1 MSMRTA
7 TLALGLV
14 LVVGGGVA
22 WFNLSKSQ
30 TQAQTQT
37 PATPQVQAQAQSFDQ
52 NRAFLEN
59 ERNTVDI
66 VQRSGDG
73 VVFVAVRSAPQA
85 GRDFGFF
92 SPFLQPQPQEGSGSG
107 FVLDQDG
114 LILTNYHVIEG
125 ADQITVRFH
134 NDPKSYPARVI
145 GRAEPLDL
153 ALIRVQAPREKLKPM
168 RLADSD
174 QVRVGQKAIAMG
186 NPFGL
191 EFTVTEGIISAIRRN
206 PNDGSG
212 GGKGAFVPTVIQTD
226 AAINPGNSGGPL
238 LNSRGEVI
246 GINTFIY
253 STTGGFGGQAQS
265 AGIGFAIPINL
276 AKQYLTDLKAGK
288 DITAEEILRSR
299 PRLGVTLSAL
309 SMAEYPEN
317 IRRQNRLPDT
327 GLMIQQV
334 ERGGPAERA
343 GLRAAT
349 RTIQLQTRTGQAIEL
364 GVNGDILLEADGNP
378 ITNINDL
385 RAVLLSKKPGEAV
398 NLKVWRDGQTRDVR
412 VVPQV
417 IR

>member
-1 MSMRTA
+1 MSMRNA
-7 TLALGLV
+7 SIALGL
-14 LVVGGGVA
+14 LLTVGGGVL

-30 TQAQTQT
+30 SPL
-37 PATPQVQAQAQSFDQ
+37 PAPSEPQVQTQAQSFDQ
-52 NRAFLEN
+52 NRALLEN

-92 SPFLQPQPQEGSGSG
+92 SPFLQPQPQEGTGSG

-134 NDPKSYPARVI
+134 NDPKSYPARVV

-191 EFTVTEGIISAIRRN
+191 EFTVTEGIVSAIRRN

-212 GGKGAFVPTVIQTD
+212 DGKGAFVPTVIQTD

-253 STTGGFGGQAQS
+253 STTGAFGSAQS

-276 AKQYLTDLKAGK
+276 AKQYLADLKAGK

-299 PRLGVTLSAL
+299 PRLGVTLSLL
-309 SMAEYPEN
+309 SMSEYPEN

-334 ERGGPAERA
+334 ERGSPAERA

-349 RTIQLQTRTGQAIEL
+349 RTVQLQLRTGQVIEL

-378 ITNINDL
+378 INNINDL

>member
-1 MSMRTA
+1 MSMRSA
-7 TLALGLV
+7 SIVLGLL

-30 TQAQTQT
+30 APLEPT
-37 PATPQVQAQAQSFDQ
+37 PAAQAQAQSFDP
-52 NRAFLEN
+52 NRALLEN
-59 ERNTVDI
+59 ERNTIEV
-66 VQRSGDG
+66 VQRTGDG
-73 VVFVAVRSAPQA
+73 VVFVAVRSAPA
-85 GRDFGFF
+85 SRDLGFF
-92 SPFLQPQPQEGSGSG
+92 APFFQPQPQEGTGSG
-107 FVLDQDG
+107 FVIDQEG
-114 LILTNYHVIEG
+114 HILTNYHVIEG

-134 NDPKSYPARVI
+134 NDPKSYPARVV
-145 GRAEPLDL
+145 GRAEPLDM

-191 EFTVTEGIISAIRRN
+191 EFTVTEGIVSAIRRN
-206 PNDGSG
+206 PNDGSAS
-212 GGKGAFVPTVIQTD
+212 GKGAFVPTVIQTD

-253 STTGGFGGQAQS
+253 STTGVFGGQAQS

-276 AKQYLTDLKAGK
+276 AKQYLADLKAGK
-288 DITAEEILRSR
+288 DITAEEIIRSR
-299 PRLGVTLSAL
+299 PRLGITLSL
-309 SMAEYPEN
+309 LPMNQYPEN
-317 IRRQNRLPDT
+317 IRRQNRLPET

-343 GLRAAT
+343 GLRSAT
-349 RTIQLQTRTGQAIEL
+349 RSVQLQLRSGQVIEL
-364 GVNGDILLEADGNP
+364 GVNGDVLLEADGNP

-398 NLKVWRDGQTRDVR
+398 VLKVWRDGQTREVR
-412 VVPQV
+412 VVPQI

>member
-30 TQAQTQT
+30 TQAQAQT
-37 PATPQVQAQAQSFDQ
+37 PPAPQVQAQAQSFDQ

-66 VQRSGDG
+66 VQRTGDG

-85 GRDFGFF
+85 GSRDFGFF
-92 SPFLQPQPQEGSGSG
+92 GQFLQPQPQDGSGSG

-114 LILTNYHVIEG
+114 LILTNYHVIAG

-134 NDPKSYPARVI
+134 NDPRSYPARVI
-145 GRAEPLDL
+145 GRAEPLDM

-206 PNDGSG
+206 PNDGSRG
-212 GGKGAFVPTVIQTD
+212 QGAFVPTVIQTD

-253 STTGGFGGQAQS
+253 STTGGLGGQAQS

-276 AKQYLTDLKAGK
+276 AKQYLNDLKAGR
-288 DITAEEILRSR
+288 DITADELVRSR
-299 PRLGVTLSAL
+299 PRLGVTLSLL
-309 SMAEYPEN
+309 SMGEYPEN
-317 IRRQNRLPDT
+317 VRRQNRLPDT

-349 RTIQLQTRTGQAIEL
+349 RTVQLQTRTGQAIEL

-378 ITNINDL
+378 INNINDL
-385 RAVLLSKKPGEAV
+385 RAVLLSKKQGEAV

>member
-1 MSMRTA
+1 MYMRNSSI
-7 TLALGLV
+7 LLGL
-14 LVVGGGVA
+14 LLMVGGGVL

-30 TQAQTQT
+30 SPL
-37 PATPQVQAQAQSFDQ
+37 PASSEPQVQAQAQSFDQ

-59 ERNTVDI
+59 ERNTIDI
-66 VQRSGDG
+66 VQRTGDG
-73 VVFVAVRSAPQA
+73 VVFVAVRATPRVSN
-85 GRDFGFF
+85 DFGFF
-92 SPFLQPQPQEGSGSG
+92 APFLQHQPQEGTGSG

-145 GRAEPLDL
+145 GRAEPLDM
-153 ALIRVQAPREKLKPM
+153 ALIRVQAPRDKLKPM

-191 EFTVTEGIISAIRRN
+191 EFTVTEGIVSAIRRN

-212 GGKGAFVPTVIQTD
+212 DGKGAFVPTVIQTD

-253 STTGGFGGQAQS
+253 SSAGAFGAAQS

-276 AKQYLTDLKAGK
+276 AKQYLNDLKAGK
-288 DITAEEILRSR
+288 DITAEEIVRSR
-299 PRLGVTLSAL
+299 PRLGVTLSVL
-309 SMAEYPEN
+309 SMGEYPEN

-334 ERGGPAERA
+334 ERGSPAERA

-349 RTIQLQTRTGQAIEL
+349 RTVQLQLRTGQVIEL

-378 ITNINDL
+378 INNINDL

-398 NLKVWRDGQTRDVR
+398 TLKIWRDGQTREVR

>member
-1 MSMRTA
+1 MSMRSSIV
-7 TLALGLV
+7 LGLL
-14 LVVGGGVA
+14 LVVGGGVL

-30 TQAQTQT
+30 SPL
-37 PATPQVQAQAQSFDQ
+37 PASSELQAQAQVQPFDQ

-59 ERNTVDI
+59 ERNTVEV
-66 VQRSGDG
+66 VQRTGDG
-73 VVFVAVRSAPQA
+73 VVFVAVRATPRLS
-85 GRDFGFF
+85 GDFGFF
-92 SPFLQPQPQEGSGSG
+92 APFLQPRPQEGSGSG
-107 FVLDQDG
+107 FVIDQDG
-114 LILTNYHVIEG
+114 LILTNYHVNEG

-134 NDPKSYPARVI
+134 NDPRSYPARVV
-145 GRAEPLDL
+145 GRAEPLDI
-153 ALIRVQAPREKLKPM
+153 ALIRVQAPRERLKPM

-191 EFTVTEGIISAIRRN
+191 EFTVTEGIVSAIRRN

-212 GGKGAFVPTVIQTD
+212 SGKGAFVPTVIQTD

-253 STTGGFGGQAQS
+253 SSVGAFGAAQS

-276 AKQYLTDLKAGK
+276 AKQYLNDLKAGK
-288 DITAEEILRSR
+288 DITAEEIVRSR
-299 PRLGVTLSAL
+299 PRLGVTLSLL

-334 ERGGPAERA
+334 EPGSPAERA
-343 GLRAAT
+343 GLRPAT
-349 RTIQLQTRTGQAIEL
+349 RSVQLQLRTGQMIEL

-378 ITNINDL
+378 INNINDL
-385 RAVLLSKKPGEAV
+385 RAVLLSKKQGEAV
-398 NLKVWRDGQTRDVR
+398 NLKVWREGQTREVR

>member
-1 MSMRTA
+1 MSMRNSVV
-7 TLALGLV
+7 LGL
-14 LVVGGGVA
+14 LLMVGGGVL

-30 TQAQTQT
+30 SPLPTSSE
-37 PATPQVQAQAQSFDQ
+37 PQVQAQAQSFDQ
-52 NRAFLEN
+52 SRAFLEN
-59 ERNTVDI
+59 ERNTIEV
-66 VQRSGDG
+66 VQRTGDG
-73 VVFVAVRSAPQA
+73 VVFVAVRATPQA
-85 GRDFGFF
+85 SRDFGFF
-92 SPFLQPQPQEGSGSG
+92 APFLQPQPQEGSGSG

-134 NDPKSYPARVI
+134 NDPKSYPARVV
-145 GRAEPLDL
+145 GRAEPLDM

-191 EFTVTEGIISAIRRN
+191 EFTVTEGIVSAIRRN
-206 PNDGSG
+206 PNDGSAS
-212 GGKGAFVPTVIQTD
+212 GKGAFVPTVIQTD

-253 STTGGFGGQAQS
+253 SSAGAFGAAQS

-276 AKQYLTDLKAGK
+276 AKQYLNDLKAGK
-288 DITAEEILRSR
+288 DITAEEIVRSR

-309 SMAEYPEN
+309 SMGEYPEN

-343 GLRAAT
+343 GLRPAT
-349 RTIQLQTRTGQAIEL
+349 RTVQLQLRTGQVIEL

-378 ITNINDL
+378 INNINDL

-398 NLKVWRDGQTRDVR
+398 NLKVWREGQTREVR

>member
-1 MSMRTA
+1 MSMRSA
-7 TLALGLV
+7 SILLGLL

-30 TQAQTQT
+30 APLEPTPTAQ
-37 PATPQVQAQAQSFDQ
+37 VQAQSFDP
-52 NRAFLEN
+52 NRALLEN
-59 ERNTVDI
+59 ERNTIEV
-66 VQRSGDG
+66 VQRTGDG
-73 VVFVAVRSAPQA
+73 VVFVAVRSASVS
-85 GRDFGFF
+85 RDLGFF
-92 SPFLQPQPQEGSGSG
+92 APFFQPQPQEGTGSG
-107 FVLDQDG
+107 FVIDQEG
-114 LILTNYHVIEG
+114 HILTNYHVIEG

-134 NDPKSYPARVI
+134 NDPKSYPARVV
-145 GRAEPLDL
+145 GRAEPLDM

-191 EFTVTEGIISAIRRN
+191 EFTVTEGIVSAIRRN
-206 PNDGSG
+206 PNDGSASG
-212 GGKGAFVPTVIQTD
+212 TGAFVPTVIQTD

-253 STTGGFGGQAQS
+253 STTGVFGGQAQS

-276 AKQYLTDLKAGK
+276 AKQYLADLKAGK
-288 DITAEEILRSR
+288 EITAEEIIRSR
-299 PRLGVTLSAL
+299 PRLGITLSL
-309 SMAEYPEN
+309 LPMNQYPEN
-317 IRRQNRLPDT
+317 IRRQNRLPET

-334 ERGGPAERA
+334 ERGSPAERA
-343 GLRAAT
+343 GLRPAT
-349 RTIQLQTRTGQAIEL
+349 RSVQLQLRSGQVVEL
-364 GVNGDILLEADGNP
+364 GVNGDVLLEADGNP
-378 ITNINDL
+378 IANINDL

-398 NLKVWRDGQTRDVR
+398 ALKVWRDGQTREVR
-412 VVPQV
+412 VVPQI

>member
-1 MSMRTA
+1 MRTA
-7 TLALGLV
+7 SVALGLV
-14 LVVGGGVA
+14 LILGGGVA

-30 TQAQTQT
+30 TPLQTTTAQAQGFS
-37 PATPQVQAQAQSFDQ
+37 QAQAL
-52 NRAFLEN
+52 LEN
-59 ERNTVDI
+59 ERNTIDI
-66 VQRSGDG
+66 VQRAGEG
-73 VVFVAVRSAPQA
+73 VVFVAVRTVPQT
-85 GRDFGFF
+85 GRDLGFF
-92 SPFLQPQPQEGSGSG
+92 GPFLQPQPQEGSGSG

-134 NDPKSYPARVI
+134 NDPRSYPARVI
-145 GRAEPLDL
+145 GRAEPLDI

-174 QVRVGQKAIAMG
+174 RVRVGQKAIAMG

-206 PNDGSG
+206 PLDG
-212 GGKGAFVPTVIQTD
+212 GGAGLGAFVPTVLQTD

-238 LNSRGEVI
+238 LNSRGEVV
-246 GINTFIY
+246 GINTFIF

-276 AKQYLTDLKAGK
+276 AKQYLSDLRAGR
-288 DITAEEILRSR
+288 DITAEELVRAR
-299 PRLGVTLSAL
+299 PRLGVTLSPL
-309 SMAEYPEN
+309 SMNQYPET
-317 IRRQNRLPDT
+317 IRRQHRLPET
-327 GLMIQQV
+327 GLMIQQL

-349 RTIQLQTRTGQAIEL
+349 RTAQIQTRAGQVIEL

-378 ITNINDL
+378 INNINDL
-385 RAVLLSKKPGEAV
+385 RAVLLAKRQGEAV
-398 NLKVWRDGQTRDVR
+398 NLKIWRDGQTRDVR

>member
-1 MSMRTA
+1 MSMRSA
-7 TLALGLV
+7 SLFLGLL

-30 TQAQTQT
+30 NPSPEA
-37 PATPQVQAQAQSFDQ
+37 AVQAQAQPFEQS
-52 NRAFLEN
+52 RAFLEN
-59 ERNTVDI
+59 ERNTIEV

-73 VVFVAVRSAPQA
+73 VVFVAVRSTPQVS
-85 GRDFGFF
+85 RDLGFF
-92 SPFLQPQPQEGSGSG
+92 APFLQPQPQEGSGSG

-134 NDPKSYPARVI
+134 NDPKSYPARVV
-145 GRAEPLDL
+145 GTAEPLDL
-153 ALIRVQAPREKLKPM
+153 ALIRVQAPRDRLKPM
-168 RLADSD
+168 RLGDSD

-191 EFTVTEGIISAIRRN
+191 EFTVTEGIVSAIRRN

-212 GGKGAFVPTVIQTD
+212 SGKGAFVPTVIQTD

-253 STTGGFGGQAQS
+253 SSTGALGTAQS

-276 AKQYLTDLKAGK
+276 AKQYLADLKAGK
-288 DITAEEILRSR
+288 NITAEEIVRSR
-299 PRLGVTLSAL
+299 PRLGVTLSLL

-334 ERGGPAERA
+334 ERGSPAERA
-343 GLRAAT
+343 GLRPAT
-349 RTIQLQTRTGQAIEL
+349 RTVQLQLRTGQVIEL
-364 GVNGDILLEADGNP
+364 GLNGDIILEADGNP
-378 ITNINDL
+378 IVNINDL
-385 RAVLLSKKPGEAV
+385 RAVLLSKKQGEAV
-398 NLKVWRDGQTRDVR
+398 TLKVWREGQTREVR

>member
-1 MSMRTA
+1 MFMRNTSI
-7 TLALGLV
+7 ALGL
-14 LVVGGGVA
+14 LLMVGGGVA

-30 TQAQTQT
+30 SPLPV
-37 PATPQVQAQAQSFDQ
+37 PAEPQVQAQVQSFDQ

-59 ERNTVDI
+59 ERNTIDI

-73 VVFVAVRSAPQA
+73 VVFVAVRSAPQS
-85 GRDFGFF
+85 GDFGFF
-92 SPFLQPQPQEGSGSG
+92 SPFLQPRPQEGSGSG

-125 ADQITVRFH
+125 ASQITVRFH
-134 NDPKSYPARVI
+134 NDPRSYPARVI
-145 GRAEPLDL
+145 GRAEPLDM

-191 EFTVTEGIISAIRRN
+191 EFTVTEGIVSAIRRN
-206 PNDGSG
+206 PNDGSRG
-212 GGKGAFVPTVIQTD
+212 QGAFVPTVIQTD

-253 STTGGFGGQAQS
+253 STTGMIGGQAQS

-276 AKQYLTDLKAGK
+276 AKQYLADLKAGK

-309 SMAEYPEN
+309 SMGEYPEN

-334 ERGGPAERA
+334 ERGSPAERA
-343 GLRAAT
+343 GLRPAT
-349 RTIQLQTRTGQAIEL
+349 RTAQLQLRTGQVIEL

-378 ITNINDL
+378 INNINDL
-385 RAVLLSKKPGEAV
+385 RAVLLSKKQGEAV
-398 NLKVWRDGQTRDVR
+398 NLKIWRDGQTRDVR

>member
-1 MSMRTA
+1 
-7 TLALGLV
+7 
-14 LVVGGGVA
+14 
-22 WFNLSKSQ
+22 
-30 TQAQTQT
+30 
-37 PATPQVQAQAQSFDQ
+37 
-52 NRAFLEN
+52 
-59 ERNTVDI
+59 
-66 VQRSGDG
+66 
-73 VVFVAVRSAPQA
+73 
-85 GRDFGFF
+85 
-92 SPFLQPQPQEGSGSG
+92 
-107 FVLDQDG
+107 
-114 LILTNYHVIEG
+114 
-125 ADQITVRFH
+125 
-134 NDPKSYPARVI
+134 
-145 GRAEPLDL
+145 
-153 ALIRVQAPREKLKPM
+153 M

-191 EFTVTEGIISAIRRN
+191 EFTVTEGIVSAIRRN

-212 GGKGAFVPTVIQTD
+212 DGKGAFVPTVIQTD

-253 STTGGFGGQAQS
+253 STTGAFGSAQS

-276 AKQYLTDLKAGK
+276 AKQYLADLKAGK

-299 PRLGVTLSAL
+299 PRLGVTLSLL
-309 SMAEYPEN
+309 SMSEYPEN

-334 ERGGPAERA
+334 ERGSPAERA

-349 RTIQLQTRTGQAIEL
+349 RTVQLQLRTGQVIEL

-378 ITNINDL
+378 INNINDL